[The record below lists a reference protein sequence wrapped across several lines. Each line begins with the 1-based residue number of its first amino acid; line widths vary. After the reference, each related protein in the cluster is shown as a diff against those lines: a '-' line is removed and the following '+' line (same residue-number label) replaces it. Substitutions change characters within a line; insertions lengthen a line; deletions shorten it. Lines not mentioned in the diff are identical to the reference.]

1 MDMDDAYGSNT
12 TTPNEFEEGDSFSV
26 ERLRMSLVAMII
38 IDKLPFSYVER
49 EGFLEFMA
57 TVEPR
62 FPILDHVTV
71 AKDCIKLYLREKEE
85 LKRMLA
91 GRRVCLT
98 ILIGG
103 PHCKTLTIF
112 VLLPI
117 SLTVIGTIRKKF

>member
-26 ERLRMSLVAMII
+26 ERLRMSLAVMII

-85 LKRMLA
+85 LKQMLA

-98 ILIGG
+98 
-103 PHCKTLTIF
+103 TDRWT
-112 VLLPI
+112 
-117 SLTVIGTIRKKF
+117 SL